1 MASTWKLTKKLKETH
16 ISAAFLRGSSSH
28 NQSPGNS
35 SRSNTLVSGKDA
47 RDELTTPRPSVS
59 KAPSS
64 DGSRTV
70 SKESANSAS
79 ESTMAAATATSKK
92 PSLLRVKIYGST
104 DLVVPAEV
112 RAALPEWAFDSS
124 TTRPPPIY
132 LVLDYDKNQIVLD
145 AIGGTAESPV
155 WDKTTAFDAASSS
168 PPLKAEIFART
179 VQHIQEDER
188 DPKLASNRNSS
199 SSLMSAFST
208 KSNAKTN
215 TMPPSSGTT
224 SIKSIHLGSLL
235 LPTDSSS
242 PSEPVQLKTQQ
253 GRNAGSLLIRFEKQA
268 TRNQPLTIDDFTLLK
283 VVGKGSFGKV
293 MQVRKKDTQQIYAL
307 KTIRKAHIVSRSE
320 VGHTL
325 AERMV
330 LAKINNPFIVPLKFS
345 FQSPEKL
352 YLVLAFVN
360 GGELFHHLQREGRF
374 DLNRARFYTAEL
386 LCALECLHEYNVIY
400 RDLKPENILIDYSGH
415 IALCDFGLCK
425 LNMGSEEKTNTFC
438 GTPEYLA
445 PEVLMGQGYTKVVD
459 WWTLGVLFYEM
470 LTGLPPF
477 YDQNTPNMYQKILHD
492 QLTFPSNMDKDAR
505 SLLQG
510 LLDRNPKTRLGANG
524 AVEIRAHPFF
534 RQIDWKCLL
543 NKKYAAPFQPSVV
556 SATDTSNFDQEFTN
570 EVPTDSVVDAASVL
584 TASVQQQFGG
594 WSYANEGQLAASG
607 KW

>member
-1 MASTWKLTKKLKETH
+1 M
-16 ISAAFLRGSSSH
+16 
-28 NQSPGNS
+28 
-35 SRSNTLVSGKDA
+35 
-47 RDELTTPRPSVS
+47 RDELATPRPSVS
-59 KAPSS
+59 TAHPNDSQHSLPNSPGTSTS
-64 DGSRTV
+64 DPTL
-70 SKESANSAS
+70 
-79 ESTMAAATATSKK
+79 ATATANSKK
-92 PSLLRVKIYGST
+92 PSLLAVRIYGAAS
-104 DLVVPAEV
+104 LALPEEV
-112 RAALPEWAFDSS
+112 RRGIPEWAFDPTS
-124 TTRPPPIY
+124 TRPPPVY
-132 LVLDYDKNQIVLD
+132 LVLGYDHQQMIME
-145 AIGGTAESPV
+145 AIGGTAENPV
-155 WDKTTAFDAASSS
+155 WDKSTNFDAS
-168 PPLKAEIFART
+168 PSNPALKIEIFVKT
-179 VQHIQEDER
+179 VKFKRENED
-188 DPKLASNRNSS
+188 DHAPKLASNRNSS
-199 SSLMSAFST
+199 SSLFS
-208 KSNAKTN
+208 SR
-215 TMPPSSGTT
+215 STT
-224 SIKSIHLGSLL
+224 SSAKASTPGKSAASVTSSIDSVHIGSLL
-235 LPTDSSS
+235 LATDGAC
-242 PSEPVQLKTQQ
+242 PSEPQQLKTQQ
-253 GRNAGSLLIRFEKQA
+253 GRNAGTLAMRFEKVA

-283 VVGKGSFGKV
+283 VIGKGSFGKV

-352 YLVLAFVN
+352 YLVLSFVN

-374 DLNRARFYTAEL
+374 DLNRSRFYTAEL

-425 LNMGSEEKTNTFC
+425 LNMGTKEKTNTFC

-445 PEVLMGQGYTKVVD
+445 PEVLEGQGYTKVVD

-477 YDQNTPNMYQKILHD
+477 YDQNTAAMYQKILKEP
-492 QLTFPSNMDKDAR
+492 LTFPSNMDKDAR

-510 LLDRNPKTRLGANG
+510 LLDRNPQKRLGANG
-524 AVEIRAHPFF
+524 AGEIKAHPFF

-543 NKKYAAPFQPSVV
+543 HKKYAAPFQPSVA
-556 SATDTSNFDQEFTN
+556 SATDTSNFDQEFTS